1 MKSGFGGFN
10 KLSPASGKST
20 AVDSFGTL
28 QNAITSIVGDNT
40 TTQIFTTLVPSTISV
55 ESNLAVGRWDPL
67 YSTYSNTHL
76 TQSVQA
82 SKPALNA
89 SFSLGKYAGVRGVA
103 QRLQQANNAGSTA
116 VYRSFLLYY
125 RLAGVGSQNNMFQ
138 HIYTQA
144 GLNQFS
150 PSVSPYNTTNS
161 NFNFLFNVGFG
172 NKSCNAYWGGNTSV
186 MFGAT
191 TDNTFRGIEL
201 YIDTTNRTAS
211 FNWHDSNKNLI
222 GASPSVFPGTQ
233 TVNKSSFTFTS
244 ASIVTPNSQWDAIFP
259 GGSQPAKI
267 TLMGN
272 GAGNDTT
279 YHTVICVDKQ
289 LTAAQ
294 IQTIKTLLDKAYG
307 A

>member
-10 KLSPASGKST
+10 KLSPTTGKST

-28 QNAITSIVGDNT
+28 QNAILSIVGDNT
-40 TTQIFTTLVPSTISV
+40 TTQIFTTLMPSTLSV
-55 ESNLAVGRWDPL
+55 ESDNAVGRWDPL
-67 YSTYSNTHL
+67 YSKYLNTHL

-82 SKPALNA
+82 SKPALDA
-89 SFSLGKYAGVRGVA
+89 SYSLGKFPGVRGVV

-116 VYRSFLLYY
+116 VYRTFILYY
-125 RLAGVGSQNNMFQ
+125 RLAAVSTQNVMFS
-138 HIYTQA
+138 HIYTQV
-144 GLNQFS
+144 GINQFN
-150 PSVSPYNTTNS
+150 PGVSPYNTINS

-172 NKSCNAYWGGNTSV
+172 NKGCNAYWGGNSSV
-186 MFGAT
+186 MYGAT
-191 TDNTFRGIEL
+191 TANTFRAIEL
-201 YIDTTNRTAS
+201 YIDTTNRTGS
-211 FNWHDSNKNLI
+211 FGWYDSNKALI
-222 GASPSVFPGTQ
+222 GANPGSYPGTQ
-233 TVNKSSFTFTS
+233 TINKSSFTFTS
-244 ASIVTPNSQWDAIFP
+244 ASIAAPDSQWDAIYP
-259 GGSQPAKI
+259 GGSQPAKL

-294 IQTIKTLLDKAYG
+294 IQTIKTILDKAYG